1 MHDTWTSSSIVDLSD
16 SEIKSFQEI
25 VLRNVKNKNSTSEE
39 KTILLNNLDL
49 WLFCLRNIRRELELQ
64 LTQFKNNLKSEIKS
78 MRDNYTPHNEIEDY
92 IIDENKWRNS
102 AIKFMTAIERKT
114 LYVKLLIDS
123 EN

>member
-1 MHDTWTSSSIVDLSD
+1 MHDTWTSSPISDLTD

-25 VLRNVKNKNSTSEE
+25 VLRNVKNKDSSTEE

-49 WLFCLRNIRRELELQ
+49 WLFCLRNLRRELELQ
-64 LTQFKNNLKSEIKS
+64 LTQFKQNLKTEIRAMKNDHS
-78 MRDNYTPHNEIEDY
+78 SHQEIEDY
-92 IIDENKWRNS
+92 IINENRWRNS

-123 EN
+123 DS